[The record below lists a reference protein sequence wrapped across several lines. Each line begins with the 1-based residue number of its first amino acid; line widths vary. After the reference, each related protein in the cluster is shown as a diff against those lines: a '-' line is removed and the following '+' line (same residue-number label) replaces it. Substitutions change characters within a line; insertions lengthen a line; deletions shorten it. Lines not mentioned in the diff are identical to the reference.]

1 MIPGT
6 SVPDAIATG
15 TTDPGPT
22 DTPPRPSAIGGY
34 EDWPSYLR
42 SHPRHVADTPA
53 GQELADALGVPAAPA
68 SFGLALESG
77 VLESGVLESAAPES
91 VALEWE
97 ETHDGVTTSRVS
109 WQLGFGPRTRA
120 WFLRPAGAT
129 GPLPG
134 ILALHCHAG
143 IKSVGAERLVDPRV
157 ADARPLDP
165 RILDPRLQISALQQ
179 NLYGGRPFATWLASR
194 GFAVLAHDAFSWG
207 SRRFDLDTPP
217 WRTAAVVKGCK
228 ALWREAGVVPSEA
241 DQYDA
246 AAAAHEDTVAKA
258 AGLLGT
264 SFAGMVA
271 HDDLAALR
279 VLSGLPGVDAARL
292 GTVGF
297 SGGGGRSLMLAA
309 LSPLV
314 RSFVVTCMMTTYRS
328 LFPSYLDAHSWLLQ
342 TPGLS
347 RLGDYPELA
356 ARSTADRFLVQ
367 YALADELFPEE
378 GMRDADAL
386 LSAQNASGRYTGSFR
401 PGGHAFTTD
410 MQEEA
415 AGFLLES
422 LSPARQVFARQNGT
436 S

>member
-1 MIPGT
+1 M
-6 SVPDAIATG
+6 
-15 TTDPGPT
+15 
-22 DTPPRPSAIGGY
+22 GGY

-42 SHPRHVADTPA
+42 WHPRHIADSPA
-53 GQELADALGVPAAPA
+53 GQELADALGVPAAA
-68 SFGLALESG
+68 ANSGL
-77 VLESGVLESAAPES
+77 VLGS
-91 VALEWE
+91 VALESE

-120 WFLRPAGAT
+120 WFLRPAGPA

-143 IKSVGAERLVDPRV
+143 IKSVGAERLVDPRLV
-157 ADARPLDP
+157 DSG
-165 RILDPRLQISALQQ
+165 IQISALQQ

-217 WRTAAVVKGCK
+217 WRTAAVVNGRK

-241 DQYDA
+241 DLYDA

-279 VLSGLPGVDAARL
+279 VLSGLTGVDAARL

-328 LFPSYLDAHSWLLQ
+328 LFPSYVDAHSWLLQ

-367 YALADELFPEE
+367 YALADELFPED

-386 LSAQNASGRYTGSFR
+386 LRAQNASGRYTGSFR

-422 LSPARQVFARQNGT
+422 LSPARQVFARQNGP

>member
-1 MIPGT
+1 MKPRTGDPGT
-6 SVPDAIATG
+6 M
-15 TTDPGPT
+15 DPA
-22 DTPPRPSAIGGY
+22 PRPGAIGGY

-42 SHPRHVADTPA
+42 SHPRHIAESPA
-53 GQELADALGVPAAPA
+53 GQELADALGVPSAPA
-68 SFGLALESG
+68 NPGAVPESAALES
-77 VLESGVLESAAPES
+77 
-91 VALEWE
+91 E

-120 WFLRPAGAT
+120 WFLRPAGVS

-134 ILALHCHAG
+134 VLALHCHAG
-143 IKSVGAERLVDPRV
+143 IKSVGAGRLVDPRLV
-157 ADARPLDP
+157 
-165 RILDPRLQISALQQ
+165 DPRLVDPGLDTSALQQ
-179 NLYGGRPFATWLASR
+179 KLYGGRPFATWLASR
-194 GFAVLAHDAFSWG
+194 GFAVLAHDTFSWG
-207 SRRFDLDTPP
+207 SRRFDLGTPP
-217 WRTAAVVKGCK
+217 WRTAAVVEGRK

-241 DQYDA
+241 DLYDA

-271 HDDLAALR
+271 HDDLAALH
-279 VLSGLPGVDAARL
+279 VLAGLPGVDARRL

-314 RSFVVTCMMTTYRS
+314 RSFAVTCMMTTYRS

-342 TPGLS
+342 TPGLP
-347 RLGDYPELA
+347 RLGEYPGLA
-356 ARSTADRFLVQ
+356 ARSMADNFLVQ
-367 YALADELFPEE
+367 YGLADELFPED

-386 LSAQNASGRYTGSFR
+386 LGAHDTSGRYTGSFW

-415 AGFLLES
+415 AGFLLGS
-422 LSPARQVFARQNGT
+422 LSPAHRVFARQNGH